1 MDAIEFKNVNI
12 YFNNNITCIIGS
24 NGSGKSYLMKT
35 IYSNLKNKNV
45 YYMPQYLEDELYKLT
60 VLDEIKSIIPIKDED
75 KQMTYIKNALKIIG
89 LNDNIL
95 DKDPTSLNELN
106 LRKIN
111 IFKMFLSNRDYLLLD
126 EPTLLLNDID
136 KTNFNKIIKKM
147 KRTYNKNIIIS
158 TNDMELVNQIGN
170 DIILL
175 SDDKIIQET
184 KSELFKNIDLLNQ
197 CNLNIPN
204 LLEFSDVAHNKKG
217 IQYRARDDINDLIKD
232 ILKNI
237 NKYSKGE

>member
-35 IYSNLKNKNV
+35 IYSNLRNKNV

-111 IFKMFLSNRDYLLLD
+111 IVKMFLSNRDYLLLD

-136 KTNFNKIIKKM
+136 KTNFIKIIKKM

-232 ILKNI
+232 ILRNI

>member
-111 IFKMFLSNRDYLLLD
+111 IVKMFLSNRDYLLLD

-136 KTNFNKIIKKM
+136 KTNFIKIIKKM

-232 ILKNI
+232 ILRNI